1 MTTMKATKK
10 PAIRTKK
17 PAIRTK
23 KPAIRTKKPAIR
35 TKRLPRLVSRRSP
48 ITLQKLF
55 RRKLPEN

>member
-1 MTTMKATKK
+1 MTTMKA
-10 PAIRTKK
+10 TKK